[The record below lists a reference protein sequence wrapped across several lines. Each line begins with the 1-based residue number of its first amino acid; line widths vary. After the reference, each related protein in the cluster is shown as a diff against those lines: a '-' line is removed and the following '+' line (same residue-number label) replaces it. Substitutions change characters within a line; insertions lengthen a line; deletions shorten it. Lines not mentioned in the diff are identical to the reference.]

1 MPSNK
6 TKSVYRKKKNSTRK
20 QSRKETSY
28 KPKGLPS
35 FVKETGLYDRYS
47 EPLKM
52 NTYKDNHPGLKITQ
66 GGKRKLKQKSKR
78 NRTTQRTR
86 RIQRRRR
93 IKRNKK

>member
-6 TKSVYRKKKNSTRK
+6 TKSVYRKKKNLTRK

-52 NTYKDNHPGLKITQ
+52 NIYKDNHPGLKITQ
-66 GGKRKLKQKSKR
+66 GGKRKLKQKSKSKR
-78 NRTTQRTR
+78 IRRTR
-86 RIQRRRR
+86 RRRRTR
-93 IKRNKK
+93 RTKRNKK